1 MKTKGKIL
9 IILIV
14 VIVILGGVLAYLYF
28 GTDLLKTNKQ
38 LFFKYLGQTI
48 EIENGFIDN
57 QLTEYNSKKMTG
69 KYEDNGKFS
78 VDIDVADM
86 DEDMLA
92 IVNNFNVTYTGKID
106 NTARKNEQ
114 EISINYSDEV
124 NFPLKYKYANETL
137 GLQTDCI
144 SDKYLGIENKN
155 LKEFV
160 EKFGVT
166 DTDNIPEII
175 DFFADTD
182 TNQQLTFTDEEKEQL
197 KNTYQPIL
205 MERIGEKEFIK
216 TEENGIT
223 NYSVEMTNQE
233 LIDTISAL
241 LEALK
246 NDQVLL
252 PKMEVMFQKY
262 LDMMNQSSTEEVTMQ
277 SIIQQQLDRFNSS
290 KVEEGTSKIT
300 VSQTNRRL
308 TGIALAIDEAEIK
321 LTKTDNQ
328 DTLTY
333 RVELK
338 EQDPETQGTLEMY
351 FNASYQ
357 GLEQL
362 TSVNEN
368 YEVGINILQNGEEQK
383 LKYNFNCIDTFNDSI
398 NIEDYG
404 ENEVEIIN
412 DYDNEQIVT
421 LLVAIIQRIGEVNN
435 TQMEEIGF
443 SEYGNP
449 MLYIFPIN
457 SLGLVDDNQTLD
469 VIDED
474 ATDGES
480 NDGINETSSMSDLEL
495 QSFNQKFAQYEG
507 SQRGTTIMSL
517 LQTVLSNNVSATDD
531 SRKVEVTGDITMSK
545 DATTAPRDSVDTSS
559 TYNVQLEYTEGLVS
573 QIIITQE

>member
-1 MKTKGKIL
+1 
-9 IILIV
+9 
-14 VIVILGGVLAYLYF
+14 
-28 GTDLLKTNKQ
+28 
-38 LFFKYLGQTI
+38 
-48 EIENGFIDN
+48 
-57 QLTEYNSKKMTG
+57 
-69 KYEDNGKFS
+69 
-78 VDIDVADM
+78 
-86 DEDMLA
+86 
-92 IVNNFNVTYTGKID
+92 
-106 NTARKNEQ
+106 
-114 EISINYSDEV
+114 
-124 NFPLKYKYANETL
+124 
-137 GLQTDCI
+137 
-144 SDKYLGIENKN
+144 
-155 LKEFV
+155 
-160 EKFGVT
+160 
-166 DTDNIPEII
+166 
-175 DFFADTD
+175 
-182 TNQQLTFTDEEKEQL
+182 
-197 KNTYQPIL
+197 